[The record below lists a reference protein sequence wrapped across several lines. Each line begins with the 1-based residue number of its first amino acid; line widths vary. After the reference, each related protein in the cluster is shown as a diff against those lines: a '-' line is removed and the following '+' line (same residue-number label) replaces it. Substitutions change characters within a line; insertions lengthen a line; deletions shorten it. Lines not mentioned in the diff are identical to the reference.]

1 MKMFEIVSSTIVVI
15 GWIVSFRPVLR
26 WFFQQKRP
34 PMEIIDYL
42 AEEEARKQSR
52 RGKRELMRMFY
63 SHLPNVDVNPMVE
76 QQVARFVDQLD
87 ATRFDGY
94 RV

>member
-1 MKMFEIVSSTIVVI
+1 MGDT
-15 GWIVSFRPVLR
+15 
-26 WFFQQKRP
+26 
-34 PMEIIDYL
+34 MEVIDYV
-42 AEEEARKQSR
+42 AEEEAQKQSR